1 MNDMSHTP
9 DGPDPRDTGGTRGLP
24 LLGRVALVTGGA
36 RRTGRAISLAL
47 AQAGADVVVHY
58 RHSHTE
64 ALETVAAVERLG
76 RRSLALAADL
86 DDAEATAT
94 AFALAVARLGSLDVL
109 VNNASAI
116 VWKPLDAL
124 DVAEWHQGIAQTLH
138 ITHHACRAA
147 LPWMRRRGFGRIV
160 NIIDVDADSP
170 LAVPMVTPYK
180 IGKAGVLLLTRT
192 LAVTEAP
199 HGITV
204 NGVSPGTLD
213 NSERRP
219 PLERIPAGRYG
230 TPAEVARAVVF
241 LADPASGY
249 VTGTN
254 IKVSG
259 GYLI

>member
-1 MNDMSHTP
+1 MS
-9 DGPDPRDTGGTRGLP
+9 GLP
-24 LLGRVALVTGGA
+24 LQGRVALVTGGA
-36 RRTGRAISLAL
+36 RRTGRAISVAL
-47 AQAGADVVVHY
+47 AEAGADVVVHY
-58 RHSHTE
+58 RHSHEE
-64 ALETVAAVERLG
+64 AVETVAAVEGLG
-76 RRSLALAADL
+76 RRGVALRVDL
-86 DDAEATAT
+86 EDAEATAA
-94 AFALAVARLGSLDVL
+94 AFATVPQRLGSLDIL
-109 VNNASAI
+109 VNNASGI
-116 VWKPLDAL
+116 IWKPLETM
-124 DVAEWHQGIAQTLH
+124 DVAEWHRSLDQTLH

-147 LPWMRRRGFGRIV
+147 LPWMRRQGFGRIV
-160 NIIDVDADSP
+160 NLIDVDADSQ

-213 NSERRP
+213 NSERKP

-230 TPAEVARAVVF
+230 TAADVARTVLF
-241 LADPASGY
+241 LVDPASGY

-254 IKVSG
+254 VKVSG

>member
-1 MNDMSHTP
+1 MKE
-9 DGPDPRDTGGTRGLP
+9 RP

-36 RRTGRAISLAL
+36 KRTGRAIALAL
-47 AQAGADVVVHY
+47 ADAGADVVVHY
-58 RHSHTE
+58 RHSHAE
-64 ALETVAAVERLG
+64 ALDVVAVIERGG
-76 RRSLALAADL
+76 RRALPLAADL
-86 DDAEATAT
+86 DDGEATAA
-94 AFALAVARLGSLDVL
+94 AFATAAERLGSLDIL

-116 VWKPLDAL
+116 VWKSLGEM
-124 DVAEWHQGIAQTLH
+124 DVAEWHHGIDHTLH
-138 ITHHACRAA
+138 VTHHACRAA
-147 LPWMRRRGFGRIV
+147 LPWMRRQGFGRIV

-213 NSERRP
+213 NSQRKP

-230 TPAEVARAVVF
+230 TADEIARAVLF

>member
-1 MNDMSHTP
+1 MS
-9 DGPDPRDTGGTRGLP
+9 GLP
-24 LLGRVALVTGGA
+24 LAGRVALVTGGA

-58 RHSHTE
+58 RHSEAEAQALVMELE
-64 ALETVAAVERLG
+64 ALGRRSLALSADLADAEATSAGFAAAVERLG
-76 RRSLALAADL
+76 RL
-86 DDAEATAT
+86 DI
-94 AFALAVARLGSLDVL
+94 L
-109 VNNASAI
+109 VNNAAGI
-116 VWKPLDAL
+116 LWKPLAAMT
-124 DVAEWHQGIAQTLH
+124 VADWHRSLEDTLH
-138 ITHHACRAA
+138 VTFHACQAA
-147 LPWMRRRGFGRIV
+147 LPWMRRQGFGRIV
-160 NIIDVDADSP
+160 SLIDVDADS
-170 LAVPMVTPYK
+170 LMAVPMVTPYK
-180 IGKAGVLLLTRT
+180 IGKTGVLLLTRT

-213 NSERRP
+213 NSERKP

-230 TPAEVARAVVF
+230 RAEEVARAVLF

-249 VTGTN
+249 ITGTN